1 MTGQEAVEKLHAAID
16 DTTIFYYDESRD
28 AAHGLLDA
36 LVAER
41 DRYRDALDSAYD
53 LIDDWLK
60 GRAIMLPNNWDAF
73 RAELR
78 AALAVST
85 P

>member
-1 MTGQEAVEKLHAAID
+1 LQERCGFTVTAATSNDWRGAYCIVD
-16 DTTIFYYDESRD
+16 FDPL
-28 AAHGLLDA
+28 AA

-41 DRYRDALDSAYD
+41 DRYRDALEAVA
-53 LIDDWLK
+53 K
-60 GRAIMLPNNWDAF
+60 GNWNFGNVKPGLTVMEYA
-73 RAELR
+73 R